1 MKSLARHIALRGT
14 SSKNMMVHI
23 ATSAVAVSIAVVII
37 SLSVI
42 FGFKEQI
49 SALVSGTVADITISS
64 PYGKRQPE
72 LHPINDNES
81 LLNILFSTG
90 NIAHTERY
98 AVRSC
103 VVRGEEGA
111 MGIALKGIGAEAD
124 TEIFAERMVEGALPR
139 IEEARRKEILLSQS
153 VAEKIGAK
161 CNGRVE
167 LLLLEGDT
175 PRREVFK
182 VCGIYRSALGE
193 TGAELALSDIRN
205 VQKLNGWEPS
215 QISGYACRLYD
226 TDLSDQSTDIINLRL
241 MHEYEGEEN
250 LAAVS
255 SREEHA
261 DIFGWLETHD
271 VNATVI
277 LTIMLV
283 VAIFNMV
290 TALLILVLERT
301 RMVGTLLS
309 LGMQQSTIRR
319 IFTYRAAQIIA
330 VGMII
335 GNALAIALLLLQQ
348 HFHLV
353 KLDETGYF
361 LAEVPVSLE
370 WGWMVAINI
379 LFATII
385 IVITHLAT
393 AIVGRIKVADAIKY
407 N

>member
-81 LLNILFSTG
+81 LLNILSSTG

-124 TEIFAERMVEGALPR
+124 TAIFAERMVEGALPR

-161 CNGRVE
+161 CNDRVE
-167 LLLLEGDT
+167 LLVLEGDT

-226 TDLSDQSTDIINLRL
+226 TDLSGQSTDIINLRL

-255 SREEHA
+255 AREEHA

-330 VGMII
+330 VGMAI
-335 GNALAIALLLLQQ
+335 GNALAIALLLLQR